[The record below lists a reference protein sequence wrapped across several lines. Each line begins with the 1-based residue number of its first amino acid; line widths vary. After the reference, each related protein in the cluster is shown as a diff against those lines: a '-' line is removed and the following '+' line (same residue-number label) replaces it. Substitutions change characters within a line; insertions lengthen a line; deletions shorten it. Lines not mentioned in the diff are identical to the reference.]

1 MPADEV
7 HSSNTIE
14 AGWLVVRGRWYD
26 QVQRSP
32 RGYKRQEESSR
43 LVLVN
48 TLIRLPGVHFNGGAP
63 GKYPREAKSGLHI
76 LHEDMYNLLN
86 ESK

>member
-1 MPADEV
+1 MRLLGLTSYRRRVAYAV
-7 HSSNTIE
+7 GRCTRVTQSRL
-14 AGWLVVRGRWYD
+14 AGLWCVGA
-26 QVQRSP
+26 
-32 RGYKRQEESSR
+32 ESR

-48 TLIRLPGVHFNGGAP
+48 TMIRLPGAFTSMAVRPP